1 MRRPVLNLFE
11 NNRRTFIKGLC
22 LMPFSTVCFNAASAA
37 QDRKPSA
44 WVDTNH
50 SGKAGELVEGAPVYR
65 TIDEALAAAPGA
77 ATQTWVIAIKP
88 GRYREKLTVTKPNIS
103 FVGAGR
109 DSTVITFDAFAGQD
123 RPDGQGQWGTPGS
136 ATVTI
141 QAPDFSSRGITIANT
156 FDFLE
161 NDRRDKTSSDRVGAS
176 QAVALMLDTGADRS
190 LFQEVALTGYQD
202 TLFANVGRS
211 LFEGCHIS
219 GNVDFIFG
227 AGAAFF
233 ERCNIVSRYR
243 GSADTLPAGFVT
255 APSTMIDQ
263 ESGLIFHNCRLTK
276 EGSDIPAGSHYLG
289 RPWHPTKT
297 FAEGRYADPNAIGV
311 SVFLNCH
318 MDDHIAEDGWTAMQG
333 TALTGPRKWFQPL
346 EDARFSEYGSTG
358 PGACINAKRPQLD
371 EEKAEIYSMANVLQD
386 WQPTPMR

>member
-1 MRRPVLNLFE
+1 
-11 NNRRTFIKGLC
+11 
-22 LMPFSTVCFNAASAA
+22 MPFSTFSLNAVSAA
-37 QDRKPSA
+37 QDRKPSV
-44 WVDTNH
+44 WVDARH
-50 SGKAGELVEGAPVYR
+50 SGKAGELVEGTPVYR
-65 TIDEALAAAPGA
+65 TIEAALAAAPERASQPWIIG
-77 ATQTWVIAIKP
+77 IRP

-103 FVGAGR
+103 LVGAGR

-123 RPDGQGQWGTPGS
+123 IPNGREKWGTAGS

-141 QAPDFSSRGITIANT
+141 QAPDFSSRGITIANE
-156 FDFLE
+156 FDYLE
-161 NDRRDKTSSDRVGAS
+161 NDRKDSTASDRVGAS

-190 LFQEVALTGYQD
+190 LFQDVALTGYQD

-233 ERCNIVSRYR
+233 ERCDIVSRYR
-243 GSADTLPAGFVT
+243 ASADTLPAGFVT

-263 ESGLIFHNCRLTK
+263 QSGLIFHNCRLTK
-276 EGSDIPAGSHYLG
+276 EGSDIPPGSHYLG

-297 FAEGRYADPNAIGV
+297 FAEGRYADPDAIGV

-346 EDARFSEYGSTG
+346 EDARFSEFGSKG
-358 PGACINAKRPQLD
+358 PGARINGRRPQLD
-371 EEKAEIYSMANVLQD
+371 AQKAELYSMANVLRD
-386 WQPTPMR
+386 WRPPQM